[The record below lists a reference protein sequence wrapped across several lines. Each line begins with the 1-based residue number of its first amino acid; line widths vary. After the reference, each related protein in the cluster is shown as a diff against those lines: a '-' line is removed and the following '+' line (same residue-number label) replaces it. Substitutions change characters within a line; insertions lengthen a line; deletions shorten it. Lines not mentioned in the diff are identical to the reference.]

1 MTNLSRAV
9 QFMRALAAP
18 NVILNIEPLSDVEN
32 VIRTPTLTD
41 LVYCRNI
48 QLVADATVWP
58 ITLLGDREREK
69 LELKAERH
77 ERKA

>member
-1 MTNLSRAV
+1 
-9 QFMRALAAP
+9 MRALAAP

-32 VIRTPTLTD
+32 VILTPIPTD

-58 ITLLGDREREK
+58 ITSLGDHNQK
-69 LELKAERH
+69 HHELKAES
-77 ERKA
+77 